1 MKSGKVGIIMGSAS
15 DSEVMNHCVET
26 LQEHDID
33 FDIVVASAH
42 RDPDKVRDW
51 VLDAK
56 QRGNRVII
64 AAAGM
69 AAALPG
75 VVAAYTDLPVIGVPM
90 KSDLNG
96 LDSLLSISQMPR
108 GVPVACMAI
117 GMHGAI
123 NAALFAKRIL
133 DQIAKPKFRPGS
145 ASAYR
150 RHNTPLGAESMGYN
164 DI

>member
-1 MKSGKVGIIMGSAS
+1 MSEVGVITGSIS
-15 DSEVMNHCVET
+15 DSVIMDYCTDT
-26 LQEHDID
+26 LTELNID
-33 FDIVVASAH
+33 YDVIVASAH

-51 VLDAK
+51 VKGASD
-56 QRGNRVII
+56 RGNQIII
-64 AAAGM
+64 AGAGM
-69 AAALPG
+69 SAALPG
-75 VVAAYTDLPVIGVPM
+75 VVASYTDLPVIGVPM
-90 KSDLNG
+90 KSELSG

-133 DQIAKPKFRPGS
+133 DQIAKPITK
-145 ASAYR
+145 
-150 RHNTPLGAESMGYN
+150 LGAESLGYN

>member
-1 MKSGKVGIIMGSAS
+1 MSEVGVITGSIS
-15 DSEVMNHCVET
+15 DSVIMDYCTDT
-26 LQEHDID
+26 LTEHNIEYDVI
-33 FDIVVASAH
+33 VASAH

-51 VLDAK
+51 VKGARD
-56 QRGNRVII
+56 RGNQIII
-64 AAAGM
+64 AGAGM
-69 AAALPG
+69 SAALPG
-75 VVAAYTDLPVIGVPM
+75 VVASYTDLPVIGVPM
-90 KSDLNG
+90 KSELSG

-133 DQIAKPKFRPGS
+133 DQIAKPITK
-145 ASAYR
+145 
-150 RHNTPLGAESMGYN
+150 LGAESLGYN

>member
-1 MKSGKVGIIMGSAS
+1 MAGLVGIIMGSAS
-15 DSEVMNHCVET
+15 DSATMNYCTTVLE
-26 LQEHDID
+26 ENNIE

-42 RDPDKVRDW
+42 RDPDKVKMW
-51 VLDAK
+51 VDNAWS
-56 QRGNRVII
+56 RGNKVII

-90 KSDLNG
+90 TSELNG
-96 LDSLLSISQMPR
+96 MDSLLSISQMPR

-133 DQIAKPKFRPGS
+133 DQIAKSIIK
-145 ASAYR
+145 
-150 RHNTPLGAESMGYN
+150 LGDESMGYN
-164 DI
+164 NI

>member
-1 MKSGKVGIIMGSAS
+1 MSEVGVITGSIS
-15 DSEVMNHCVET
+15 DSVIMDYCTDT
-26 LQEHDID
+26 LTKHNID
-33 FDIVVASAH
+33 YDVIVASAH

-51 VLDAK
+51 VKGARD
-56 QRGNRVII
+56 RGNQIII
-64 AAAGM
+64 AGAGM
-69 AAALPG
+69 SAALPG
-75 VVAAYTDLPVIGVPM
+75 VVASYTDLPVIGVPM
-90 KSDLNG
+90 KSELSG

-133 DQIAKPKFRPGS
+133 DQIAKPITK
-145 ASAYR
+145 
-150 RHNTPLGAESMGYN
+150 LGAESLGYN

>member
-1 MKSGKVGIIMGSAS
+1 MSEVGVITGSIS
-15 DSEVMNHCVET
+15 DSVIMDYCTDT
-26 LQEHDID
+26 LTEHNIEYDVI
-33 FDIVVASAH
+33 VASAH

-51 VLDAK
+51 VKGASD
-56 QRGNRVII
+56 RGNQIII
-64 AAAGM
+64 AGAGM
-69 AAALPG
+69 SAALPG
-75 VVAAYTDLPVIGVPM
+75 VVASYTDLPVIGVPM
-90 KSDLNG
+90 KSELSG

-133 DQIAKPKFRPGS
+133 DQIAKPITK
-145 ASAYR
+145 
-150 RHNTPLGAESMGYN
+150 LGAESLGYN

>member
-1 MKSGKVGIIMGSAS
+1 MGEVGVITGSIS
-15 DSEVMNHCVET
+15 DSVIMDYCTDT
-26 LQEHDID
+26 LTEHNID
-33 FDIVVASAH
+33 YDMIVASAH
-42 RDPDKVRDW
+42 RDPDAVRDW
-51 VLDAK
+51 VKGAK
-56 QRGNRVII
+56 DRGNKIII
-64 AAAGM
+64 AGAGM
-69 AAALPG
+69 SAALPG

-90 KSDLNG
+90 KSELSG

-133 DQIAKPKFRPGS
+133 DQIAKPITK
-145 ASAYR
+145 
-150 RHNTPLGAESMGYN
+150 LGAESMGYN

>member
-1 MKSGKVGIIMGSAS
+1 MGEVGVITGSIS
-15 DSEVMNHCVET
+15 DSVIMDYCTDT
-26 LQEHDID
+26 LTEHNIEYDVI
-33 FDIVVASAH
+33 VASAH

-51 VLDAK
+51 VKGASD
-56 QRGNRVII
+56 RGNKIII
-64 AAAGM
+64 AGAGM
-69 AAALPG
+69 SAALPG
-75 VVAAYTDLPVIGVPM
+75 VVASYTDLPVIGVPM
-90 KSDLNG
+90 KSELSG

-133 DQIAKPKFRPGS
+133 DQIAKPITK
-145 ASAYR
+145 
-150 RHNTPLGAESMGYN
+150 LGAESLGYN

>member
-1 MKSGKVGIIMGSAS
+1 MSEVGVITGSIS
-15 DSEVMNHCVET
+15 DSVIMDYCTDT
-26 LQEHDID
+26 LTEHNID
-33 FDIVVASAH
+33 YDVIVASAH

-51 VLDAK
+51 VKGARD
-56 QRGNRVII
+56 RGNQIII
-64 AAAGM
+64 AGAGM
-69 AAALPG
+69 SAALPG
-75 VVAAYTDLPVIGVPM
+75 VVASYTDLPVIGVPM
-90 KSDLNG
+90 KSELSG

-133 DQIAKPKFRPGS
+133 DQIAKPITK
-145 ASAYR
+145 
-150 RHNTPLGAESMGYN
+150 LGAESLGYN

>member
-1 MKSGKVGIIMGSAS
+1 MGDVGVITGSIS
-15 DSEVMNHCVET
+15 DSVIMDYCTDT
-26 LQEHDID
+26 LTEHKID
-33 FDIVVASAH
+33 YDTVVAS
-42 RDPDKVRDW
+42 D
-51 VLDAK
+51 
-56 QRGNRVII
+56 RGNKVII
-64 AAAGM
+64 AGAGM
-69 AAALPG
+69 SAALPG
-75 VVAAYTDLPVIGVPM
+75 VVVSYTDLPVIGVPM
-90 KSDLNG
+90 RSELNG

-145 ASAYR
+145 ASAYSQ
-150 RHNTPLGAESMGYN
+150 HITPLGAESLGYN